1 MNPRSDHDRRSGI
14 RKEELARVYS
24 KVKLYCLASG
34 ITDPIELHE
43 TLTRFLRSVET
54 KPLSSSV
61 TAESGWEEETMKLF
75 LKSGSVRSEK
85 KNESGLPAIEP
96 SSMIPNPVD
105 FGPLGDLAEPKEK
118 LEPVAVIFSVLF
130 WGIVYASL
138 LYGLLS

>member
-1 MNPRSDHDRRSGI
+1 MNPRSDHDSRSGI

-43 TLTRFLRSVET
+43 ILTRFLRSVET
-54 KPLSSSV
+54 KSLSSS
-61 TAESGWEEETMKLF
+61 AANEFGWEEEAMKLF

-85 KNESGLPAIEP
+85 KNEAGLPAIEP

-130 WGIVYASL
+130 WGIVYTSL

>member
-1 MNPRSDHDRRSGI
+1 MNPRFDQDSRSGI

-43 TLTRFLRSVET
+43 ILTRFLRSLET
-54 KPLSSSV
+54 KPATSSAANDSD
-61 TAESGWEEETMKLF
+61 WEEETMKLF